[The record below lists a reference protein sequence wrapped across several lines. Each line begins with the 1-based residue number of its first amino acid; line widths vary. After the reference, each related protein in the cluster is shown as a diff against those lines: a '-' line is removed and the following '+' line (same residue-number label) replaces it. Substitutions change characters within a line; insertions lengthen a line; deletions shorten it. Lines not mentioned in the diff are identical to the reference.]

1 MDRVF
6 IRELRADTVIGVYD
20 WERDIR
26 QTVVLDLE
34 MEMASDN
41 LRAAGSDQIDDALD
55 YAAISTRV
63 LSFIEN
69 SEFQLIETMAE
80 EIAALIMREFH
91 VPWLRLRLS
100 KPGAVAQAKDVGVL
114 IERGERA

>member
-1 MDRVF
+1 MDMVF

-26 QTVVLDLE
+26 QSVVLDLE
-34 MEMASDN
+34 MASDN
-41 LRAAGSDQIDDALD
+41 PRAASSDQIGDALD

-63 LSFIEN
+63 LSFIEG

-80 EIAALIMREFH
+80 QIAALVMREFQ
-91 VPWLRLRLS
+91 VTWLRLRLS
-100 KPGAVAQAKDVGVL
+100 KPGAVAQAKEVGVQ